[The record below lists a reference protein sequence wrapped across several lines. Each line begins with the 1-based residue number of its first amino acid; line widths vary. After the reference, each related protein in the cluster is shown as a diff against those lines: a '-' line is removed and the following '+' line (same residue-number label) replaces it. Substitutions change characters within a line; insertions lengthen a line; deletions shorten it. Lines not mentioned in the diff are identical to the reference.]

1 MNAAPGNDELR
12 ARLEGALAAHEGT
25 PVAISE
31 LERRPCEYR
40 TSFALEE
47 LEVSLADGRTLRL
60 MFKDLSRACLDADA
74 LLVKPGFLHDP
85 VREVEVYRDLLDGA
99 ALGTPAYHGA
109 FVDPAT
115 DRYWLFI
122 ENVVGPVLWQ
132 VGEFHVWEEAAR
144 WLARL
149 HAALAPAA
157 AAAPR
162 SLLRFGPDL
171 YRTWIER
178 ARNFA
183 ERPSTPW
190 DDDTRAA
197 VIHLSTR
204 YEPVVERLDALHPTI
219 VHGEFYPSNVLVQ
232 HPEGAVR
239 IAPIDWEI
247 AGVGP
252 GLLDLAALTIGK
264 WTPAQREALAHA
276 YREAAAAGPAA
287 DMLPADFDAA
297 LDCCRLHLAVQALG
311 WEPGWQPPAEHR
323 HDWLAESVRI
333 AGELRL

>member
-1 MNAAPGNDELR
+1 MNGAPETAELR
-12 ARLEGALAAHEGT
+12 TRLETALAAHEGT
-25 PVAISE
+25 PVTVTG

-47 LEVSLADGRTLRL
+47 LEATLADGRTLHL

-74 LLVKPGFLHDP
+74 LTVKPAFLHDP
-85 VREVEVYRDLLDGA
+85 AREVEVYRDLLDGA
-99 ALGTPAYHGA
+99 GLGTPAYYGA
-109 FVDPAT
+109 SVDTAG

-122 ENVVGPVLWQ
+122 ENVAGPVLWQ

-157 AAAPR
+157 AAPPR
-162 SLLRFGPDL
+162 SLLHYGPDL

-178 ARNFA
+178 ARRFA
-183 ERPSTPW
+183 ERTSTPW
-190 DDDTRAA
+190 SDGTRAA
-197 VIHLSTR
+197 VMDLSTR
-204 YEPVVERLDALHPTI
+204 YEPVVERLAALPVTV

-232 HPEGAVR
+232 HPEAAVR

-247 AGVGP
+247 AGIGP

-264 WTPAQREALAHA
+264 WTPAQRDALAQA

-287 DMLPADFDAA
+287 DTIPADFDAA
-297 LDCCRLHLAVQALG
+297 LDHCRLHLAVQALG
-311 WEPGWQPPAEHR
+311 WDPEWQPPAQHR
-323 HDWLAESVRI
+323 HDWIAESMRI
-333 AGELRL
+333 AAELRL

>member
-1 MNAAPGNDELR
+1 MNAAPTDDELR
-12 ARLEGALAAHEGT
+12 TRLEAALSSHEGT
-25 PVAISE
+25 AVAVTE
-31 LERRPCEYR
+31 LARRQCEYR

-47 LEVSLADGRTLRL
+47 LDVTLADGRSLRL
-60 MFKDLSRACLDADA
+60 MFKDLSRACLGADA

-99 ALGTPAYHGA
+99 GLGTPAYYGSS
-109 FVDPAT
+109 VDPAA
-115 DRYWLFI
+115 DRHWLFI
-122 ENVVGPVLWQ
+122 ENVAGPVLWQ
-132 VGEFHVWEEAAR
+132 VGEFDVWEESAR

-149 HAALAPAA
+149 HATLAPAA
-157 AAAPR
+157 AAPPA
-162 SLLRFGPDL
+162 SLLRYGPDL

-178 ARNFA
+178 ARSFA

-190 DDDTRAA
+190 SDDTRAT
-197 VIHLSTR
+197 VMDLSTR
-204 YEPVVERLDALHPTI
+204 YEPVVERLAALHPTI

-264 WTPAQREALAHA
+264 WTPSQRDALAQA
-276 YREAAAAGPAA
+276 YREAAEAGTAA
-287 DMLPADFDAA
+287 DTIPADFDVA

-311 WEPGWQPPAEHR
+311 SAPEWQPPAEHR

-333 AGELRL
+333 AEELRL

>member
-1 MNAAPGNDELR
+1 VSMSETVELR
-12 ARLEGALAAHEGT
+12 AALEEAISAHEGK
-25 PVAISE
+25 PVAVTG

-47 LEVSLADGRTLRL
+47 LEVTLADGRTLQL
-60 MFKDLSRACLDADA
+60 MFKNLSRTSLDEDA
-74 LLVKPGFLHDP
+74 LLVKPAFLHDP
-85 VREVEVYRDLLDGA
+85 AREIEVYRDLLDA
-99 ALGTPAYHGA
+99 AGLGTPAYLGA
-109 FVDPAT
+109 SVDPAA
-115 DRYWLFI
+115 DRHWLFI
-122 ENVVGPVLWQ
+122 ENVAGPVLWQ
-132 VGEFHVWEEAAR
+132 VGEFDVWEEAAR
-144 WLARL
+144 WLARM

-157 AAAPR
+157 KAPPQ
-162 SLLRFGPDL
+162 SLLHYGPDL

-178 ARNFA
+178 ARRFA
-183 ERPSTPW
+183 ERRSTPW
-190 DDDTRAA
+190 SDETRAT
-197 VIHLSTR
+197 VMDLSTR
-204 YEPVVERLDALHPTI
+204 YEPVVERLAALQPTI

-232 HPEGAVR
+232 HAQGSVR

-264 WTPAQREALAHA
+264 WTPAQRAALAHA

-287 DMLPADFDAA
+287 GAIPADFDAA
-297 LDCCRLHLAVQALG
+297 LDLCRLHLAVQALG
-311 WEPGWQPPAEHR
+311 WEPEWQPPAEHR